1 MGSFSNL
8 SFRARIAI
16 AASGAVAL
24 AVVLASIIVFFL
36 VRGELRAQL
45 DESLEARATVL
56 LREGINLVPGP
67 GGRQYIVPQ
76 PGFGEPNT
84 IVQLVRGDGSPV
96 RSAVDVND
104 VQLPVVEDDVE
115 LARRVGA
122 DSRYYD
128 TDVNDV
134 HVRVFTVS
142 GFDPPGYALQVARP
156 LTEVDDAL
164 GQLRLVLLLVALAG
178 IAAAG
183 ALGLVVARTAL
194 TPVRRLTQTAETVT
208 ETGDLSQRIEVEGRD
223 ELSRLATSFN
233 TMLAALEES
242 ARAQRQLVADA
253 SHELRTPLT
262 SLRTNIE
269 VLASDHTLP
278 DEERERLLSDV
289 VEQLEEMTTLI
300 AELIE
305 LARAEQQAAQPEEV
319 RLDVLTADVLE
330 RVRRNHPGVGFLP
343 TLEETY
349 VHGVPATIERAI
361 GNLLDNAAKWSP
373 VGGEVEVDVREG
385 RVEVRDHGPG
395 IADEDLP
402 YVFDRFYRARS
413 ARGLPGS
420 GLGLAIVRQVA
431 ESHGG
436 EVVAEQAEGGGT
448 RMVLRFGRTQSR
460 VAVGASR
467 PAELEDSVGEPI
479 S

>member
-1 MGSFSNL
+1 MSRLSNL

-24 AVVLASIIVFFL
+24 AVVLASILVFFL
-36 VRGELRAQL
+36 VRDELRGQL
-45 DESLEARATVL
+45 DETLQTRAVVV
-56 LREGINLVPGP
+56 LREGVQVFPGP
-67 GGRQYIVPQ
+67 DGSPELGPQ
-76 PGFGEPNT
+76 PLFGEPNT
-84 IVQLVRGDGSPV
+84 VVQAVRADGTLVRD
-96 RSAVDVND
+96 RF
-104 VQLPVVEDDVE
+104 DDVE
-115 LARRVGA
+115 LPVTDEVVEIARSLEGR
-122 DSRYYD
+122 SRFFD
-128 TDVNDV
+128 TEVNDV
-134 HVRVFTVS
+134 HVRVLAVS
-142 GFDPPGYALQVARP
+142 GAEPGYALLIARP
-156 LTEVDDAL
+156 LTEVDEAL
-164 GQLRLVLLLVALAG
+164 GRLRLVLVLVALVG
-178 IAAAG
+178 IAFAA

-223 ELSRLATSFN
+223 ELSRLANSFN

-269 VLASDHTLP
+269 VLAGAHELSGED
-278 DEERERLLSDV
+278 RERLLSDV

-305 LARAEQQAAQPEEV
+305 LARAEQQAAEPEEV
-319 RLDVLTADVLE
+319 RLDLLAADVLE
-330 RVRRNHPGVGFLP
+330 RVRRNHPGVAFRAN
-343 TLEETY
+343 LEETF
-349 VHGVPATIERAI
+349 VHGVQATIERAI

-373 VGGEVEVDVREG
+373 PGADVEVDVRDG

-402 YVFDRFYRARS
+402 YIFDRFYRARS
-413 ARGLPGS
+413 ARGMPGS

-431 ESHGG
+431 ESNGG
-436 EVVAEQAEGGGT
+436 EVVAEHAEGGGT
-448 RMVLRFGRTQSR
+448 RMILRFGRTQSR
-460 VAVGASR
+460 VPVGAS
-467 PAELEDSVGEPI
+467 PPLEDFAGTSFP
-479 S
+479 SS